1 MAGYQTI
8 INFIFLAYSY
18 SCQAF
23 AWMAIKG
30 RQQNTSM
37 KALARRALVSGER
50 VNGKVK
56 SENYPPPPSLRSS
69 SRLSQLI
76 FVHIFQCQFCSP
88 AHSLRPLLRQ
98 RETRKRIKLCALC
111 GLREKYKSSGN
122 RFFLT
127 QRTQRKR
134 KTIYPPPATDR
145 D

>member
-76 FVHIFQCQFCSP
+76 LYTFSNASSAPQLIVCD
-88 AHSLRPLLRQ
+88 HSCASVKHE
-98 RETRKRIKLCALC
+98 RE
-111 GLREKYKSSGN
+111 
-122 RFFLT
+122 
-127 QRTQRKR
+127 
-134 KTIYPPPATDR
+134 
-145 D
+145 